1 MRREFGIGLAGMRLH
16 GDVSDDEE
24 EDAAMD
30 PELLSSSSP
39 NGAATAAAAV
49 VAPRLV
55 VGYALTKKKV
65 KSFLQPKLLLLA
77 R

>member
-1 MRREFGIGLAGMRLH
+1 MRLH

-39 NGAATAAAAV
+39 NGAAAAAV

>member
-1 MRREFGIGLAGMRLH
+1 MRLH
-16 GDVSDDEE
+16 AEVRDEME
-24 EDAAMD
+24 ESEEGVVMSSAA
-30 PELLSSSSP
+30 LSP
-39 NGAATAAAAV
+39 IIGAAAP
-49 VAPRLV
+49 APRLV

>member
-1 MRREFGIGLAGMRLH
+1 M
-16 GDVSDDEE
+16 EE
-24 EDAAMD
+24 SEEGAVMSSAA
-30 PELLSSSSP
+30 LSP
-39 NGAATAAAAV
+39 IIGAAAP
-49 VAPRLV
+49 APRLV

>member
-1 MRREFGIGLAGMRLH
+1 MRLH
-16 GDVSDDEE
+16 AELRDEME
-24 EDAAMD
+24 ESEEGVVMSSAA
-30 PELLSSSSP
+30 LSP
-39 NGAATAAAAV
+39 IIGAP
-49 VAPRLV
+49 APRLV

>member
-1 MRREFGIGLAGMRLH
+1 MRLH

-24 EDAAMD
+24 EDAMMD
-30 PELLSSSSP
+30 PALLSSSSP
-39 NGAATAAAAV
+39 NGAAVPAAV
-49 VAPRLV
+49 AAPRLL